1 MADIS
6 KIEEMLKHRNP
17 FLFID
22 TIEKISS
29 HHITTSYFLS
39 KTHTLLQGHFPG
51 NPIMP
56 GVLLIEG
63 IAQSAG
69 FLILYN
75 VIKEK
80 ECKPEEL
87 DHESFLVKVN
97 SVKFKKIVVPDSKI
111 EFKVKVAPL
120 MSDFYEAVGQVY
132 GDQKL
137 VAVGAVTLY
146 FKLI

>member
-1 MADIS
+1 M
-6 KIEEMLKHRNP
+6 
-17 FLFID
+17 
-22 TIEKISS
+22 
-29 HHITTSYFLS
+29 
-39 KTHTLLQGHFPG
+39 
-51 NPIMP
+51 
-56 GVLLIEG
+56 IEG